1 VDYSK
6 TINLPRPSIS
16 MKANLPHKEPEL
28 LQFWEELRFY
38 QKLRE
43 ERKGAPQY
51 ILHDGP
57 PYSNGHIHMG
67 TALNKVAKD
76 IVVRSK
82 SMAGYDSPYI
92 PGWDNHGMPIEIEAT
107 KSSGQGDRLAV
118 RRSCREYARK
128 FVNVQRE
135 EFKRLGVMGQWDE
148 PYLTMSPKFEAKIID
163 VFGELAEKGYIYRGL
178 RPIDWCP
185 HCRTALAE
193 AEIEYKEKES
203 DSILVRFPLLK
214 DPQGIFAGAKEAFVL
229 IWTTTPWTIP
239 ANQAVVVNPEFAYV
253 VALSGSE
260 SYLVAEELLPQ
271 VMRLAG
277 KGNYRAIKRIK
288 GEKLQG
294 LVFKHPLFDRP
305 SPLFLADHVTLEEGT
320 GIVHTAP
327 GHGEEDFEVGKRE
340 ELEVLSVVDEAG
352 VFNFQAGKYSGLSL
366 EQGNAAV
373 LRDLLANG
381 NLLHH
386 TRITHKYPHCWRCHQ
401 PLIFRAT
408 VQWFLSVDHLSLR
421 KKALAAIEKVKWVP
435 SSSRNRIIS
444 MMEGRPDW
452 CLSRQRNWGVGI
464 PVFYCQG
471 CGREIIRKDLIERVR
486 DLVAQKGSDVWFE
499 LPAEELLPPDFR
511 CPYCGGREFE
521 KEKDILDVWFDSGCS
536 HLVVLEGNSDLRW
549 PADLYLEGTDQH
561 RGWFNQSLLI
571 SMAIK
576 GFPPYRTVVTNGWML
591 DAQGKAMHK
600 SRGNVISPMEIYNK
614 YGADI
619 LRLWVA
625 STEFTSDMKLSPSII
640 QQVVDAY
647 RRIRNT
653 FRFLL
658 GNLYD
663 FSPGP
668 HLQPRDGLLEIDRF
682 ILQKLGYLVKEV
694 LGYYER
700 FEFHK
705 IYHVFHNFC
714 AVDLSA
720 FYLDVLKDRMY
731 TWGKDSLERRSGQTA
746 FYLLAN
752 SLAKLIA
759 PIMPFTAEEIWE
771 KIPYSGDRPES
782 IHLTLFPDPDL
793 GWFNPAEEENWRRLL
808 QLRDVVLK
816 GIEIMRGDGLIG
828 NSLEARVTLEATD
841 PGLREI
847 LERYEGDLP
856 TLFICSQVELS
867 PLPRYTC
874 QDEGIGLKVLVG
886 RAQGGK
892 CVRCWNYSPTVGED
906 EDFPGVC
913 ARCAQVLREGWG

>member
-1 VDYSK
+1 MDYSK

-28 LQFWEELRFY
+28 LKFWEEIGFY

-43 ERKGAPQY
+43 ERKGAPKY

-76 IVVRSK
+76 IVVRSR
-82 SMAGYDSPYI
+82 SMSGYDSPYI
-92 PGWDNHGMPIEIEAT
+92 PGWDNHGMPIEIDAT
-107 KSSGQGDRLAV
+107 KSSGQIDKLAV
-118 RRSCREYARK
+118 RRRCRDYACR
-128 FVNVQRE
+128 FVEVQRE
-135 EFKRLGVMGQWDE
+135 EFKRLGVMGQWDK
-148 PYLTMSPKFEAKIID
+148 PYLTMSREFEAEIID

-193 AEIEYKEKES
+193 AEIEYREKES
-203 DSILVRFPLLK
+203 DSILVRFPLLE
-214 DPQGIFAGAKEAFVL
+214 DPQGIFEKAKEAFVL

-239 ANQAVVVNPEFAYV
+239 ANQAVVVNPEFTYV
-253 VALSGSE
+253 IAVSGSE

-271 VMRLAG
+271 VMKLAG
-277 KGNYRAIKRIK
+277 RENCRAIKRIK
-288 GEKLQG
+288 GDKLRG
-294 LVFKHPLFDRP
+294 LVFKHPLFDRL
-305 SPLFLADHVTLEEGT
+305 SPLLLAGHVTLEDGT

-340 ELEVLSVVDEAG
+340 GLEVLSVMDEAG
-352 VFNFQAGKYSGLSL
+352 VFNSQAGRYSGLDL
-366 EQGNAAV
+366 EQGNSAV
-373 LRDLLANG
+373 LKDLEG
-381 NLLHH
+381 DGKLLYHS
-386 TRITHKYPHCWRCHQ
+386 RITHQYPHCWRCHR

-421 KKALAAIEKVKWVP
+421 EKALKAIGKVKWVP
-435 SSSRNRIIS
+435 PSSRNRIFS
-444 MMEGRPDW
+444 MVEGRPDW

-464 PVFYCQG
+464 PVFYCKG
-471 CGREIIRKDLIERVR
+471 CGREIIKKDLIERVR
-486 DLVAQKGSDVWFE
+486 DLVAKKGSDVWFE
-499 LPAEELLPPDFR
+499 LSAEELLPPNFR
-511 CPYCGGREFE
+511 CPFCGEREFE

-536 HLVVLEGNSDLRW
+536 HLVVLDEKPDLGW

-576 GFPPYRTVVTNGWML
+576 GSPPYRTVVTHGWML

-600 SRGNVISPMEIYNK
+600 SRGNVISPMEIYNR

-625 STEFTSDMKLSPSII
+625 STEFTSDMRLSDSII

-663 FSPGP
+663 FSPGSD
-668 HLQPRDGLLEIDRF
+668 LQPRDGLLEIDRY
-682 ILQKLGYLVKEV
+682 ILQRLGYLVKQI

-705 IYHVFHNFC
+705 IYHTFHNFC

-731 TWGKDSLERRSGQTA
+731 TWGKASPERRSGQTA

-752 SLAKLIA
+752 SLARLIA

-771 KIPYSGDRPES
+771 KVPHSEARPES
-782 IHLTLFPDPDL
+782 IHLALFPHPTLDWLNPD
-793 GWFNPAEEENWRRLL
+793 EERTWQRLCK
-808 QLRDVVLK
+808 LRDVVLK
-816 GIEIMRGDGLIG
+816 GIEIVRGEGLIG
-828 NSLEARVTLEATD
+828 NSLEAKVNLEVTD
-841 PGLREI
+841 PELKGL
-847 LERYEGDLP
+847 LEKYRDDLP

-867 PLPRYTC
+867 PLSRYTY
-874 QDEGIGLKVLVG
+874 QNEGLGLNVLVE
-886 RAQGGK
+886 RAQGKK
-892 CVRCWNYSPTVGED
+892 CDRCWNYSPTVGED
-906 EDFPGVC
+906 SGFPGAC
-913 ARCAQVLREGWG
+913 ARCAKILREETG

>member
-1 VDYSK
+1 MDYSK

-28 LQFWEELRFY
+28 LKFWEEIGFY

-43 ERKGAPQY
+43 ERKGAPKY

-76 IVVRSK
+76 IVVRSR
-82 SMAGYDSPYI
+82 SMSGYDSPYI

-107 KSSGQGDRLAV
+107 KSSGQTDKLAV
-118 RRSCREYARK
+118 RRRCQDYARR
-128 FVNVQRE
+128 FVGLQRE
-135 EFKRLGVMGQWDE
+135 EFKRLGVMGQWDK
-148 PYLTMSPKFEAKIID
+148 PYLTMSREFEAKIID

-193 AEIEYKEKES
+193 AEIEYREKES

-214 DPQGIFAGAKEAFVL
+214 DPQDIFERAKEAFVL

-239 ANQAVVVNPEFAYV
+239 ANQAVVVNPEFTYV
-253 VALSGSE
+253 VAASGSE

-271 VMRLAG
+271 VMKLAG
-277 KGNYRAIKRIK
+277 RENCRAIKRIK
-288 GEKLQG
+288 GDKLRG
-294 LVFKHPLFDRP
+294 LVFKHPLFDRL
-305 SPLFLADHVTLEEGT
+305 SPLLLAGHVTLEDGT

-340 ELEVLSVVDEAG
+340 GLEVLSVMDEAG
-352 VFNFQAGKYSGLSL
+352 VFNSQAGRYSGLDL
-366 EQGNAAV
+366 EQGNSAV
-373 LRDLLANG
+373 LRDLEENG
-381 NLLHH
+381 TLLYHS
-386 TRITHKYPHCWRCHQ
+386 RITHQYPHCWRCHR

-421 KKALAAIEKVKWVP
+421 EKALKAIEKVKWVP
-435 SSSRNRIIS
+435 PSSRNRIFS
-444 MMEGRPDW
+444 MVEGRPDW

-464 PVFYCQG
+464 PVFYCKG
-471 CGREIIRKDLIERVR
+471 CGREIIKKDLIERVK
-486 DLVAQKGSDVWFE
+486 DLVAKKGSDVWFE
-499 LPAEELLPPDFR
+499 LPAEELLPPNFR
-511 CPYCGGREFE
+511 CPFCGGKEFD

-536 HLVVLEGNSDLRW
+536 HLVVLDEKPDLGW

-576 GFPPYRTVVTNGWML
+576 GSPPYRTVVTNGWML
-591 DAQGKAMHK
+591 DAVGKAMHK
-600 SRGNVISPMEIYNK
+600 SRGNVISPMEIYNR

-625 STEFTSDMKLSPSII
+625 STEFTSDMRLSDSII

-663 FSPGP
+663 FSPGSD
-668 HLQPRDGLLEIDRF
+668 LQPRDGLLEIDRY
-682 ILQKLGYLVKEV
+682 ILQRLGYLVKQV

-705 IYHVFHNFC
+705 IYHTFHNFC

-731 TWGKDSLERRSGQTA
+731 TWGKTSPERRSGQTA
-746 FYLLAN
+746 FYLLAD
-752 SLAKLIA
+752 SLARLIA

-771 KIPYSGDRPES
+771 KTPHSEARPES
-782 IHLTLFPDPDL
+782 IHLALFPHPTLDWLNPD
-793 GWFNPAEEENWRRLL
+793 EERNWQRLCK
-808 QLRDVVLK
+808 LRDVVLK
-816 GIEIMRGDGLIG
+816 GIEIVRGEGLIG
-828 NSLEARVTLEATD
+828 NSLEAKVNLEVTD
-841 PGLREI
+841 PELRGL
-847 LERYEGDLP
+847 LEKYRDDLP

-867 PLPRYTC
+867 PLSRYTY
-874 QDEGIGLKVLVG
+874 QDEGLGLNVLVE
-886 RAQGGK
+886 RAQGKK
-892 CVRCWNYSPTVGED
+892 CDRCWNYSPTVGED
-906 EDFPGVC
+906 SGFPGVC
-913 ARCAQVLREGWG
+913 ARCAKILREETG

>member
-1 VDYSK
+1 MDYSK
-6 TINLPRPSIS
+6 TINLPRTGFP
-16 MKANLPHKEPEL
+16 MKANLPQREPEFL
-28 LQFWEELRFY
+28 KFWEEINLYQRLRG
-38 QKLRE
+38 

-76 IVVRSK
+76 IVVRSR
-82 SMAGYDSPYI
+82 SMSGYDSPYI
-92 PGWDNHGMPIEIEAT
+92 PGWDNHGMPIEMEAT
-107 KSSGQGDRLAV
+107 KSSGQRERMAV
-118 RRSCREYARK
+118 RKSCRDYARR
-128 FVNVQRE
+128 FVELQRE
-135 EFKRLGVMGQWDE
+135 EFKRLGVIGQWDE
-148 PYLTMSPKFEAKIID
+148 PYLTMSKGFEAKIIGI
-163 VFGELAEKGYIYRGL
+163 FGELVEKGYIYRGL

-193 AEIEYKEKES
+193 AEIEYRKKES

-214 DPQGIFAGAKEAFVL
+214 DPQGVFGGSKEGYCL

-239 ANQAVVVNPEFAYV
+239 ANQAVVVNPEFTYV
-253 VALSGSE
+253 IVSSGSD

-271 VMRLAG
+271 VMELAG
-277 KGNYRAIKRIK
+277 ISQYRVLKKLKGDR
-288 GEKLQG
+288 LQG
-294 LVFKHPLFDRP
+294 LVFKHPLFTRP

-340 ELEVLSVVDEAG
+340 GLEVLSVMDEAG
-352 VFNFQAGKYSGLSL
+352 VFNSQAGKYSGLDL
-366 EQGNAAV
+366 EEGNKAV
-373 LRDLLANG
+373 LQDLEETG
-381 NLLHH
+381 TLLYHS
-386 TRITHKYPHCWRCHQ
+386 RITHQYPHCWRCHQ

-408 VQWFLSVDHLSLR
+408 VQWFMAVDHLSLR
-421 KKALAAIEKVKWVP
+421 EKALKAIEKVKWVP
-435 SSSRNRIIS
+435 PASQNRITS
-444 MMEGRPDW
+444 MVAGRPDW

-464 PVFYCQG
+464 PVFYCRE
-471 CGREIIRKDLIERVR
+471 CGKEIIRRDLIERVK
-486 DLVAQKGSDVWFE
+486 DLVAERGSDIWFE
-499 LPAEELLPPDFR
+499 LSAAELLPPKFK
-511 CPYCGGREFE
+511 CPFCGGKRFD

-536 HLVVLEGNSDLRW
+536 HLAVLDGKQDLSW

-576 GFPPYRTVVTNGWML
+576 GSPPYRTVVTNGWML

-600 SRGNVISPMEIYNK
+600 SRGNVISPMEIYNR

-625 STEFTSDMKLSPSII
+625 STEFTSDMRLSEAII

-663 FSPGP
+663 FSPLS
-668 HLQPRDGLLEIDRF
+668 HLQPRGKLLEIDRW
-682 ILQKLGYLVKEV
+682 ILQRLDHLVERV
-694 LGYYER
+694 RGYYEE

-705 IYHVFHNFC
+705 VYHSFHNFC

-731 TWGKDSLERRSGQTA
+731 TWAKASTARRSGQTA
-746 FYLLAN
+746 FYLLVTT
-752 SLAKLIA
+752 LAKLIA
-759 PIMPFTAEEIWE
+759 PIMPFTAEEVWRA
-771 KIPYSGDRPES
+771 IPGSEDRPAS
-782 IHLTLFPDPDL
+782 IHLSLFPEPT
-793 GWFNPAEEENWRRLL
+793 FNWLDQDEEKNWRQLHI
-808 QLRDVVLK
+808 LRDVVLK
-816 GIEIMRGDGLIG
+816 GIEVLRGKGEIG
-828 NSLEARVTLEATD
+828 NSLEAKVSLEATNVE
-841 PGLREI
+841 LKR
-847 LERYEGDLP
+847 LLTRYKDDLP

-867 PLPRYTC
+867 PLSHYTY
-874 QDEGIGLKVLVG
+874 QDKGLGLKVLVE
-886 RAQGGK
+886 RAQGRK
-892 CVRCWNYSPTVGED
+892 CDRCWNYSPTVGENR
-906 EDFPGVC
+906 EFPGVC
-913 ARCAQVLREGWG
+913 ARCAKILKEEL